1 MKNYK
6 LAILFSISAFLVG
19 CSEQTPVLMPIE
31 PTVPVQAAAKKTT
44 PEKGKIIAR
53 KKNPKKILRNSGSS
67 YSAKLRFEYTGSLFT
82 PASQDVSEFME
93 RYSSDLDDW
102 ELEELDND
110 TFDQLG
116 KRRYNLTVYG
126 PDRAR
131 LDYILGQYREHLK
144 SLG

>member
-1 MKNYK
+1 MP
-6 LAILFSISAFLVG
+6 L
-19 CSEQTPVLMPIE
+19 EQ
-31 PTVPVQAAAKKTT
+31 TVPVQAAAKKTT

-67 YSAKLRFEYTGSLFT
+67 YSARLRFEYTGSLFT